1 MKFITF
7 LKDSKEKL
15 GMFNKNMTQVIDI
28 NSLRLS
34 RQYCDMN
41 DLIKNI
47 DDMDLEILQQTYLQ
61 YEDFCN
67 EVYHIKDVKIS
78 APIIKPESDILC
90 LGLNYIDHVD
100 ETSRSFKDDSIDI
113 PKNPVYFSKRVNK
126 AIGPEDEIR
135 SYEGLVEKL
144 DYEVELAIIIG
155 KDGIN
160 IPKEKAEE
168 YIFGYT
174 IMNDVSARDIQQK
187 HVQWFKGKSLDT
199 FTALGPCIIHRS
211 QIKFPIM
218 LNVHSR
224 VNGELRQS
232 SNTKHIIFDIP
243 TIIHD
248 LSLGMTLKAGDI
260 IATGTPA
267 GVGMGFH
274 PPKFLKKGDIVECEI
289 EGIGVLRN
297 KVN

>member
-1 MKFITF
+1 MKFVTF
-7 LKDSKEKL
+7 LKDGEEKL
-15 GMFNKNMTQVIDI
+15 GIYNEFMTQVINI
-28 NSLRLS
+28 NSLSLS
-34 RQYCDMN
+34 RNYYNMN

-47 DDMDLEILQQTYLQ
+47 DDRDLEILEHEYFQHEECCY
-61 YEDFCN
+61 
-67 EVYHIKDVKIS
+67 EVYSIKDVKIC
-78 APIIKPESDILC
+78 APITKPESDIIC
-90 LGLNYIDHVD
+90 LGLNYVEHVD

-113 PKNPVYFSKRVNK
+113 PKYPVYFSKRVNK
-126 AIGPEDEIR
+126 AIGPKEEIN
-135 SYEGLVEKL
+135 SYEGLVEGL
-144 DYEVELAIIIG
+144 DYEVELAIVIG

-174 IMNDVSARDIQQK
+174 IMNDISARDLQQRHIQ
-187 HVQWFKGKSLDT
+187 WYRGKSLDT
-199 FTALGPCIIHRS
+199 FTSLGPCIVHRS
-211 QIKFPIM
+211 EIKFPIE
-218 LNVHSR
+218 LNLCSK
-224 VNGELRQS
+224 VNGELRQN
-232 SNTKHIIFDIP
+232 SNTKHFIFNIP

-267 GVGMGFH
+267 GVGMGFD

-289 EGIGVLRN
+289 EGIGILKN